1 MSRTA
6 VIIVV
11 LSLASGLLSGC
22 RFFGGAEPTRTPIP
36 TFTPTPILVVVPA
49 GSEASSNEPQ
59 VAQVPATPQ
68 TLPQQQAPQVPPTDT
83 PLPTDTPTPEPS
95 PTPTNTVTPTS
106 TTLPTATV
114 TPTST
119 PTPPPSYDFEL
130 EDAEKFPTQGL
141 AEDVVR
147 IWLYVYAPGS
157 FGLGDYGM
165 RITNNGVRL
174 ESKSLSKAGLPQVT
188 RKEPGPY
195 TRFTNL
201 NVVIVEAQAGD
212 WEIQLVDENDRPVGP
227 PATFTLTADE
237 ETRELYVR
245 YRLDTN

>member
-1 MSRTA
+1 VSRTA
-6 VIIVV
+6 AFILV
-11 LSLASGLLSGC
+11 LAMVSGWLSGC

-36 TFTPTPILVVVPA
+36 TFTPTPILVVIPA
-49 GSEASSNEPQ
+49 GSEASGAEPQ
-59 VAQVPATPQ
+59 VAEIPATPQ
-68 TLPQQQAPQVPPTDT
+68 TLPQQQPQPAPTNT
-83 PLPTDTPTPEPS
+83 PFPTDTPTPEPS
-95 PTPTNTVTPTS
+95 PTPTVTPTS
-106 TTLPTATV
+106 TPLPTATV

-119 PTPPPSYDFEL
+119 PTPPPAYDFEL

-147 IWLYVYAPGS
+147 IWLYVYAPGN

-174 ESKSLSKAGLPQVT
+174 ESESLSKAGLPQVT
-188 RKEPGPY
+188 RKGPGPY

-201 NVVIVEAQAGD
+201 NVIIVEAQAGD

-227 PATFTLTADE
+227 PAEFTLTPDE
-237 ETRELYVR
+237 ETREFYVR
-245 YRLDTN
+245 YRLD